1 MPDVLLFTP
10 PRRLRHVDEEAGEN
24 LGMAYVG
31 SALAQAGFDVEIL
44 DAGLEGWNMA
54 RSARELRDRTWKVL
68 GLSVVLPTMVPPAL
82 SILEHLDSPGLVMMG
97 GHTPSLAA
105 GHLLAGSPRDDLV
118 VVVGEGEVTSVELVQ
133 AYLAGKPL
141 DAIPGIAMSG
151 HPRSQP
157 RPLIQDLDAL
167 PFPDRTYLRPALARG
182 QDAMIAS
189 SRGCYNNC
197 VFCSVGAFYR
207 LSPGPKWRAR
217 SAGNI
222 ADEVERLVK
231 DYGISQFRFA
241 DDNFMGPGDKGR
253 RRAEAIAGEF
263 IRRRLPVRFEISVR
277 ANDVEEDIFR
287 VLKEAGLYRVFL
299 GVEAG
304 VDACLERLGKNL
316 TVEENRRAVRTL
328 RRLGLEPYIGF
339 ILFDPDTT
347 LNELV
352 QNLAFLQEIR
362 GKDGIVNSRLD
373 LLNRLEV
380 YEGTPVAEL
389 LRCQGRLRGNYLDYH
404 YPFKDRGVA
413 WIYSALRL
421 AQRLLVP
428 ARRSLNRTRRLL
440 KGRSPVSPG
449 G

>member
-1 MPDVLLFTP
+1 
-10 PRRLRHVDEEAGEN
+10 VDEEAGEN
-24 LGMAYVG
+24 LGMGYVG
-31 SALAQAGFDVEIL
+31 AALAQAGIDVELL
-44 DAGLEGWNMA
+44 DAGLEGWNTA
-54 RSARELRDRTWKVL
+54 RSVREIRGRTWKVL

-82 SILEHLDSPGLVMMG
+82 SILENLGSPGLVMMG

-105 GHLLAGSPRDDLV
+105 ERLLAGSPRDDLV
-118 VVVGEGEVTSVELVQ
+118 VVVGEGEVTSVELVR
-133 AYLAGKPL
+133 AYLSGASL
-141 DAIPGIAMSG
+141 DGIPGIARSG
-151 HPRSQP
+151 PNRSEP

-167 PFPDRTYLRPALARG
+167 PFPDRRYLRPALARG
-182 QDAMIAS
+182 QDAMVAS

-197 VFCSVGAFYR
+197 VFCSVGAFYG

-217 SAGNI
+217 SPGNI

-231 DYGISQFRFA
+231 DHSVRQFRFA
-241 DDNFMGPGDKGR
+241 DDNFMGPGEKGR
-253 RRAEAIAGEF
+253 QRAEAIAGEF
-263 IRRRLPVRFEISVR
+263 LKRRLPVRFEVSVR
-277 ANDVEEDIFR
+277 ANDVEEDLFR
-287 VLKEAGLYRVFL
+287 QLKEAGLYRVFL

-316 TVEENRRAVRTL
+316 TVEENRRAVFTL

-380 YEGTPVAEL
+380 YEGTPVSGL
-389 LRCQGRLRGNYLDYH
+389 LRSQGRLTGNYLDYR

-413 WIYSALRL
+413 LIYSALRL
-421 AQRLLVP
+421 AQRLLIPV
-428 ARRSLNRTRRLL
+428 RRSLNRARRLL
-440 KGRSPVSPG
+440 KARSPASLEG
-449 G
+449 